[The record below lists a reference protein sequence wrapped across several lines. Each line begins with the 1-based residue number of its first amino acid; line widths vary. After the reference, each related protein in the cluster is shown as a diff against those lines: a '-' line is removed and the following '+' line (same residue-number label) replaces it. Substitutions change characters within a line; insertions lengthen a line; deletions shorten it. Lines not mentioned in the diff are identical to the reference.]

1 MEVEFRSTQ
10 LEECFRY
17 AAKAVRAW
25 GKEVA
30 RRYVER
36 IVILQGARSVAE
48 LHDVPP
54 LRFHALK
61 GDRQGQYSLTLV
73 GRWRLIITV
82 RDEAMTVVRV
92 EEVSKHYGN

>member
-36 IVILQGARSVAE
+36 IVILPCDSTR
-48 LHDVPP
+48 
-54 LRFHALK
+54 
-61 GDRQGQYSLTLV
+61 
-73 GRWRLIITV
+73 
-82 RDEAMTVVRV
+82 
-92 EEVSKHYGN
+92 